1 MNPFTVFP
9 AIDLRGGEVVRLAQ
23 GDPNR
28 KTTYS
33 NQAASA
39 AARWLEAGANWL
51 HIVNLDGAFGEA
63 DQPNQQALADIVK
76 FSKKHYPGCR
86 IQLGG
91 GLRNLPD
98 IARALELG
106 VDRVIL
112 GTMTVEDPPTA
123 RAALSEFGGGQVVI
137 GIDVREGRVAVRGW
151 TRIAENDPL
160 QLGLMYRE
168 AGATTTIFTD
178 ISRDGMGV
186 GAGVAG
192 AAELARGT
200 GLEVIVAGGVRTLD
214 DVVNAREAGL
224 RGVVIGRALYE
235 GQIELKEAL
244 AC

>member
-28 KTTYS
+28 KTIYGDR
-33 NQAASA
+33 AASA
-39 AARWLEAGANWL
+39 AARWLEAGADWL
-51 HIVNLDGAFGEA
+51 HIINLDGAFGEA
-63 DQPNQQALADIVK
+63 DQPNQGALADIVK

-98 IARALELG
+98 IDRALELG

-123 RAALSEFGGGQVVI
+123 RAALSDFGGDQVVI
-137 GIDVREGRVAVRGW
+137 GIDVRAGRVAVRGW
-151 TRIAENDPL
+151 TRTAEHDPV

-186 GAGVAG
+186 GAGVTG
-192 AAELARGT
+192 AAELARDT
-200 GLEVIVAGGVRTLD
+200 GLEVIVAGGVRTLT

-235 GQIELKEAL
+235 GQIDLMEAL